1 MGRTFVGQ
9 ARSLDL
15 LPKPVAEDQRR
26 QAGAGSL
33 VKFEGI
39 EFGHAGAVAS
49 KASVIIHDKV
59 TLNA

>member
-1 MGRTFVGQ
+1 L
-9 ARSLDL
+9 ARPAALIFFRNQ
-15 LPKPVAEDQRR
+15 LPKISADKLEPVP
-26 QAGAGSL
+26 L
-33 VKFEGI
+33 VKIEGI